1 MMKHLYNIMITAL
14 MTCSLVACSSDDP
27 TYESPAKIKITSAD
41 VVFMPGGGTNQITTE
56 ASGTL
61 TATSSSSWLTIKVN
75 GSNLELT
82 AQPNTGLQTRT
93 AIINLSANGAVAT
106 LTAQQKGLII
116 DMNVHD
122 NYQFNDSDNQDSI
135 INNNSN
141 VDFEVSVSDSWIK
154 VLKTKHDFAVSVE
167 DNASN
172 DFRVGSVTLKFAD
185 YKKDFKVIQWG
196 KEYPFTSLNT
206 ATYTDGEG
214 NEQSKSITV
223 VKDNTK
229 EGAYLVKGLVP
240 EGDIQVLTNSSKKG
254 EFYIPSGYLVGT
266 KVKTDGTTVYLRC
279 MISAANVNTGGRY
292 WSTTITNTATSAYR
306 MSMGWAVDSNS
317 QATLSYTRNSTLSS
331 TYSTDGIIVARYK
344 KATGAAA
351 SNRDGSGDES
361 IEYYLLGLTLSK
373 Q

>member
-14 MTCSLVACSSDDP
+14 MTCSFAACSSDDP

-41 VVFMPGGGTNQITTE
+41 IVFTPNGGTNTVKTE

-82 AQPNTGLQTRT
+82 AQPNTDLQTRT
-93 AIINLSANGAVAT
+93 AVISLSADGAVAT

-223 VKDNTK
+223 VKDDTK

-254 EFYIPSGYLVGT
+254 EFYIPSG
-266 KVKTDGTTVYLRC
+266 
-279 MISAANVNTGGRY
+279 
-292 WSTTITNTATSAYR
+292 
-306 MSMGWAVDSNS
+306 
-317 QATLSYTRNSTLSS
+317 
-331 TYSTDGIIVARYK
+331 
-344 KATGAAA
+344 
-351 SNRDGSGDES
+351 
-361 IEYYLLGLTLSK
+361 
-373 Q
+373 

>member
-1 MMKHLYNIMITAL
+1 MITAL

-185 YKKDFKVIQWG
+185 YKKDFKVTQWG

-223 VKDNTK
+223 VKDDTK

-266 KVKTDGTTVYLRC
+266 KV
-279 MISAANVNTGGRY
+279 
-292 WSTTITNTATSAYR
+292 
-306 MSMGWAVDSNS
+306 
-317 QATLSYTRNSTLSS
+317 
-331 TYSTDGIIVARYK
+331 
-344 KATGAAA
+344 
-351 SNRDGSGDES
+351 
-361 IEYYLLGLTLSK
+361 
-373 Q
+373 

>member
-1 MMKHLYNIMITAL
+1 
-14 MTCSLVACSSDDP
+14 
-27 TYESPAKIKITSAD
+27 
-41 VVFMPGGGTNQITTE
+41 
-56 ASGTL
+56 
-61 TATSSSSWLTIKVN
+61 
-75 GSNLELT
+75 
-82 AQPNTGLQTRT
+82 
-93 AIINLSANGAVAT
+93 
-106 LTAQQKGLII
+106 
-116 DMNVHD
+116 
-122 NYQFNDSDNQDSI
+122 
-135 INNNSN
+135 
-141 VDFEVSVSDSWIK
+141 
-154 VLKTKHDFAVSVE
+154 
-167 DNASN
+167 
-172 DFRVGSVTLKFAD
+172 
-185 YKKDFKVIQWG
+185 
-196 KEYPFTSLNT
+196 LNT

-223 VKDNTK
+223 VKDDTK

-306 MSMGWAVDSNS
+306 MSMGWAVDNNR